1 MPPDASLRPD
11 PVAGL
16 AAYRAA
22 CSAFASVAADVGAD
36 DWSRPSACDGWNALD
51 VVGHVVCVARWHHE
65 WLDRAETGDGS
76 PPFPSSELAERNTA
90 ALTALEISAG
100 PDRVTAFVELTAAYA
115 DRVAAHWDLPYTYP
129 PGTVSAGVHAVLAA
143 GEWQLHAWD
152 LGRAIDRD
160 HHPDAELI
168 RATWLALDRPV
179 PATRDAFDAL
189 LACTGRL

>member
-1 MPPDASLRPD
+1 MSRDAPFRLD
-11 PVAGL
+11 PAAGL

-22 CSAFASVAADVGAD
+22 CSGFAAVAADVGAD
-36 DWSRPSACDGWNALD
+36 DWSRPSACDGWSALD

-65 WLDRAETGDGS
+65 WLDRAEAGNRS
-76 PPFPSSELAERNTA
+76 PPFPLSELAERNAA
-90 ALTALEISAG
+90 ALSALEISAG
-100 PDRVTAFVELTAAYA
+100 PDRVTAFVELTVAYA

-152 LGRAIDRD
+152 LAGAIDRD
-160 HHPDAELI
+160 HHPDAALI

-179 PATRDAFDAL
+179 AAFGDAFDAL
-189 LACTGRL
+189 LACSGRH